1 MIASAMSS
9 NVTLSRSPPPTTQ
22 IPLIRLSTE
31 DDIDAAE
38 GDGGD
43 DHRRHNY
50 RTGDGAAFSATA
62 VRVVEALQTSGFL
75 LVQSHHLP
83 LDLQRRALKSTN
95 NIFHRNNDDKI
106 TNSSNNE
113 LNRQTKK
120 GVIHHPTDPKS
131 YVMIDCQSH
140 QSIAADI
147 GHLTPASDGDDY
159 EDTFSCDANAISSYI
174 EALENVKIQLLEL
187 IAVGLNLPKEVFVN
201 LHHRRNDALRLLQY
215 HGTGTGTGT
224 TSTTQQS
231 ANLMIPITSSSDEDE
246 KKEIKSLSP
255 SDKTHPRLRCKE
267 HSDYGTITLLL
278 TDGKPGLQAYV
289 QKPTMFVNGNRSQSI
304 DSEENNKNETEEGD
318 DGSNNKRKRNH
329 GGGSS
334 QQDDEEE
341 CMWVD
346 VPYIEGAIVV
356 NIGSML
362 SEWTDGRLLATLH
375 RVAFTNDDGSD
386 SSIRTS
392 LAFFA
397 DPDPD
402 VSTNLHLGSS
412 TDSKDD
418 ERPKTVAEYIS
429 WRSGGIENDRTGVA
443 FTETEEKRIHP
454 MQSDSPK
461 KEIS

>member
-9 NVTLSRSPPPTTQ
+9 KTMLSRSPPPTTQ

-31 DDIDAAE
+31 DDIDGAE
-38 GDGGD
+38 ADVGD

-83 LDLQRRALKSTN
+83 LVLQRRALESTN
-95 NIFHRNNDDKI
+95 NIFHRDNEDDI
-106 TNSSNNE
+106 TNGRINE
-113 LNRQTKK
+113 TNRQTKK
-120 GVIHHPTDPKS
+120 GIVHHPTDPKS

-140 QSIAADI
+140 QSIAVDI

-159 EDTFSCDANAISSYI
+159 EDTVSCDADVISSYI

-187 IAVGLNLPKEVFVN
+187 IAVGLNLPKEFLVN

-215 HGTGTGTGT
+215 HRTGA
-224 TSTTQQS
+224 TSTAQQP
-231 ANLMIPITSSSDEDE
+231 ANLLIPITSSSDEDE
-246 KKEIKSLSP
+246 KNEVKSLSP
-255 SDKTHPRLRCKE
+255 SDKSHRRLRCKE

-289 QKPTMFVNGNRSQSI
+289 QKSTMFGNGNRSQSI
-304 DSEENNKNETEEGD
+304 DNEENNKNETEEDD

-329 GGGSS
+329 DGDSNL
-334 QQDDEEE
+334 QDDEEE
-341 CMWVD
+341 CIWVD

-356 NIGSML
+356 NIGSIL

-375 RVAFTNDDGSD
+375 RVTFTNDEGSD
-386 SSIRTS
+386 SSTRTS

-412 TDSKDD
+412 TDVNVDK
-418 ERPKTVAEYIS
+418 RPNTVAEYIS

-454 MQSDSPK
+454 MQSD
-461 KEIS
+461 